1 MIRSRIKLF
10 LRRYIVPEFIVL
22 GMMIFLSASPRV
34 LADIP
39 SRVDYRTDNQ
49 KEAILQASKRMLD
62 KDTTDRLQIE
72 KITSTLRE
80 YERRFPDDIRI
91 PLYLAKAYYR
101 IAESTEDLDKAYPD
115 VEKTGFYAQKVLSM
129 DPQRIEANYWYG
141 LFLLRKAKQVS
152 IFRAYFVAEDGI
164 NQLEKVRQ
172 QMPEYE
178 HGGASRTLGLLY
190 TKAPGWS
197 PFGDRGKA
205 VFFAKESTKLA
216 PEYLLNRVYLA
227 EAYQKDGNKKAAIQ
241 ELQKILSNSPTNNP
255 LREKARIMLA
265 EIE

>member
-1 MIRSRIKLF
+1 MIHHTWKPTKETWAGQRSIDSLKK
-10 LRRYIVPEFIVL
+10 Y
-22 GMMIFLSASPRV
+22 
-34 LADIP
+34 
-39 SRVDYRTDNQ
+39 Y
-49 KEAILQASKRMLD
+49 
-62 KDTTDRLQIE
+62 E
-72 KITSTLRE
+72 KKGWPAGPHI
-80 YERRFPDDIRI
+80 
-91 PLYLAKAYYR
+91 
-101 IAESTEDLDKAYPD
+101 
-115 VEKTGFYAQKVLSM
+115 
-129 DPQRIEANYWYG
+129 
-141 LFLLRKAKQVS
+141 
-152 IFRAYFVAEDGI
+152 FVAEDGI

>member
-1 MIRSRIKLF
+1 MTKNRVKLF
-10 LRRYIVPEFIVL
+10 FRRYIMLDFILLWV
-22 GMMIFLSASPRV
+22 MIFFVFSPPV

-39 SRVDYRTDNQ
+39 GGAGYRTDRQ
-49 KEAILQASKRMLD
+49 KEAMLQASGKLLD
-62 KDTTDRLQIE
+62 KDTTDRSQIV
-72 KITSTLRE
+72 KVTSILRE
-80 YERRFPDDIRI
+80 YERRFPNDIRI

-101 IAESTEDLDKAYPD
+101 IAESADDLNEAYPD

-152 IFRAYFVAEDGI
+152 IFSAYFVAEDGI

-172 QMPEYE
+172 QLPEYE
-178 HGGASRTLGLLY
+178 HGGASRTLALLY

-205 VFFAKESTKLA
+205 VFFAEESTRLA
-216 PEYLLNRVYLA
+216 PDYLLNRVYLA
-227 EAYQKDGNKKAAIQ
+227 EAYQKNGNKKAAVQ
-241 ELQKILSNSPTNNP
+241 ELHKILSSSQANDPIQA
-255 LREKARIMLA
+255 KARSLLA